1 MENRKP
7 YSLISLILSLLAG
20 LAFFSACQVGRGSGD
35 EIKIGDGG
43 LISAEPCAA
52 PCFLGITPDKSS
64 YQDVI
69 DHLSQKGYLDSCEEY
84 DKTSESGDIGIKCD
98 DIFIISFDVNK
109 ELVTG
114 LGFNLS
120 TQHSVEDVI
129 ARYGEPESVAVS
141 TGGYAEI
148 TSEMRLFFPS
158 VRMTLILE
166 QIKGSSYLVQPTTR
180 VVAVSYEGVTSYQEL
195 TDTAQPWSGYREYY
209 MEFSMQRRPDRPD
222 G

>member
-1 MENRKP
+1 VENRKP
-7 YSLISLILSLLAG
+7 SSLISLFFSVLAG
-20 LAFFSACQVGRGSGD
+20 LVFFSAGQGGGGCGD
-35 EIKIGDGG
+35 KINIGDGG

-52 PCFLGITPDKSS
+52 PCFLGITPDESS

-69 DHLSQKGYLDSCEEY
+69 NILSVNAYLDSCEEF
-84 DKTSESGDIGIKCD
+84 DKTSEAGNIGIKCED
-98 DIFIISFDVNK
+98 AFIITFDANK

-120 TQHSVEDVI
+120 MQLSVEDVI

-148 TSEMRLFFPS
+148 TSEMRLFFPD
-158 VRMTLILE
+158 VRMSLILE
-166 QIKGSSYLVQPTTR
+166 QIKGSSYRVKPTTR

-195 TDTAQPWSGYREYY
+195 TDTAQTWSSYGEYY
-209 MEFSMQRRPDRPD
+209 MKFSALLIYDKMK